1 MLMEDVVTK
10 LKEKIEELTV
20 LEKNIEAKGFAVP
33 SELKTRREELI
44 RVTAGDNV
52 DAINYDHVLFN
63 DVSIIDCIGNGHIH
77 FDAFWRSAKSVL
89 AIREEEQAAVV
100 EIRGTPST
108 TLKCEIDRR
117 KEVIKVLEN
126 IFPEEVKAIE
136 AQPTPAVAI
145 TPQTMT
151 GGRTIIRSN
160 HTCTHECMV
169 NIRLTPQMLDSAR
182 KVSGGAVDDPSNHT
196 CTPQMVA
203 TTARLCGIPPLTY
216 SERTSEC
223 TCTPIM
229 IGGGAVDRLTHTCTP
244 QSVKE
249 YAERVYAEYK
259 EWKRGECPDPEK
271 NPTQKLRKVVNA
283 LFEVAPGAFHDIIY
297 NPSTEPSLGP
307 KIFISNT
314 WQYQYNNLIKEM
326 QKLIANTR
334 K

>member
-1 MLMEDVVTK
+1 LKYESIYTLNPSKMLMEDVVTK

-20 LEKNIEAKGFAVP
+20 LEKNITAEGFAVP

-44 RVTAGDNV
+44 RVTAGDNG
-52 DAINYDHVLFN
+52 DAIDYGHVFFD

-77 FDAFWRSAKSVL
+77 FDAFWKSANSVL
-89 AIREEEQAAVV
+89 AVRESEQAAVV
-100 EIRGTPST
+100 KIRGTPST

-126 IFPEEVKAIE
+126 IFHEEVKAIE
-136 AQPTPAVAI
+136 AQPDPAIAI
-145 TPQTMT
+145 TPQMMT
-151 GGRTIIRSN
+151 GGRTFILP
-160 HTCTHECMV
+160 TPPPVCMV
-169 NIRLTPQMLDSAR
+169 KVTLTPEMIDSAR
-182 KVSGGAVDDPSNHT
+182 KVSGGAVDSSNYT

-216 SERTSEC
+216 SE
-223 TCTPIM
+223 
-229 IGGGAVDRLTHTCTP
+229 CTP

-249 YAERVYAEYK
+249 YAERVCAEYK
-259 EWKRGECPDPEK
+259 EWKHGECPDPEK

-314 WQYQYNNLIKEM
+314 WQHQHNNLIKEM